1 MTSTLRRLAHLTVSM
16 TLIAPMLVTA
26 TGCGGCPWIGHS
38 AVVVT
43 PDVACLDLE
52 IASGSGD
59 APSTGCVNPVL
70 FGENACGEALVL
82 PASHALDGQE
92 VTVTAGTSFAFEIDL
107 GACAVENDGYYAGV
121 PAALGDTDILI
132 EFDLYEP

>member
-1 MTSTLRRLAHLTVSM
+1 MTSTFRRLTKLALSLTLV
-16 TLIAPMLVTA
+16 APLLVGG

-43 PDVACLDLE
+43 PDVACLQLA
-52 IASGSGD
+52 IANGSGD

-70 FGENACGEALVL
+70 YGENTCAEALVL

-92 VTVTAGTSFAFEIDL
+92 VTVAAGTSFAFEVDL
-107 GACAVENDGYYAGV
+107 GACVIENDGYYAGI
-121 PAALGDTDILI
+121 PAALGADAVLI